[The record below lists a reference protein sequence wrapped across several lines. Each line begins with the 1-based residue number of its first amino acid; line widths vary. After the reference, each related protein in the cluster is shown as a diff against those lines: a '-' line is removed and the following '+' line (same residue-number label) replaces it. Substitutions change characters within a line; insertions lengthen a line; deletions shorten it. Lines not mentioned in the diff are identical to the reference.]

1 MLTETFRSI
10 AAAGRKLL
18 KNRSTM
24 VLLAVVYA
32 ALLAALYFFMA
43 IREASIVQVVLTL
56 GLAITA
62 FVLFFLLHAMVVG
75 RIAGD
80 SGAESGSGQWLKS
93 SAANLWK
100 LVIISLPLVAL
111 AILIAYLLNKAQN
124 YFGYGPDS
132 TNDILE
138 PMAGSRSRK
147 PAPPPINW
155 RVAIFS
161 SLRYLSFGLLLP
173 LATIH
178 LWLAT
183 VRDGL
188 WPAVRKIGA
197 HLSRAFAPQ
206 SVLIYILGF
215 LVFGLLPYFLLF
227 KPVPTSKAWLEISL
241 LVVRLAVVF
250 AMTLFGWVVTVWA
263 LSISSSISSAISST
277 PSAAATAPAPAPS
290 TEPLKEAV

>member
-1 MLTETFRSI
+1 MLTETFHSI

-18 KNRSTM
+18 KNPSTIL
-24 VLLAVVYA
+24 LLAVVYA
-32 ALLAALYFFMA
+32 TLLAALYFFMA
-43 IREASIVQVVLTL
+43 IREASIVQVALTF
-56 GLAITA
+56 GLAVAA

-75 RIAGD
+75 RIAGG
-80 SGAESGSGQWLKS
+80 SGESGNGSWLKS
-93 SAANLWK
+93 SAVNLWK
-100 LVIISLPLVAL
+100 LVLISLPLIGLGV
-111 AILIAYLLNKAQN
+111 LIAYLLNKAQN
-124 YFGYGPDS
+124 YFGVGADS
-132 TNDILE
+132 TNNMLE
-138 PMAGSRSRK
+138 PMVASRSRK
-147 PAPPPINW
+147 PAAAPINW

-250 AMTLFGWVVTVWA
+250 ALTLFGWVVTVWA
-263 LSISSSISSAISST
+263 LSISSV
-277 PSAAATAPAPAPS
+277 PSAAATSTSPAPS